1 MPNFGPL
8 DKGEKDLT
16 ATNKEKEEGGDI
28 SKEKMNIREEMERLR
43 DLGGSQ
49 EDKEEAREEEGGHE
63 GEEGLE
69 ADRGEGEEN
78 KNENAGGDLEP
89 SVNNEDKKEEEADGD
104 RENRKYIII
113 CWSIDLTLNFSNLFT
128 LTEKE
133 GELNLGEV

>member
-8 DKGEKDLT
+8 DKGEKDLA